1 MTYTAGAS
9 WGLAGFI
16 GAILGGWGS
25 SGGAVIGGV
34 VLGIIQSIFSGVLP
48 AGWQDAIAYAL
59 LILIL
64 YFRPQGILG
73 TTMTEGEM

>member
-1 MTYTAGAS
+1 
-9 WGLAGFI
+9 
-16 GAILGGWGS
+16 
-25 SGGAVIGGV
+25 
-34 VLGIIQSIFSGVLP
+34 VLP